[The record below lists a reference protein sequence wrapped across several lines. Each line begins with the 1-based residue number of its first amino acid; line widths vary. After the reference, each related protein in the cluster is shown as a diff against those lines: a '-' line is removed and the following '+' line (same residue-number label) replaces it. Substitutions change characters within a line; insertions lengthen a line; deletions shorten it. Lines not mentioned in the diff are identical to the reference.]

1 MFTGNQRQRFD
12 CAWLSRSCREMEKSV
27 AVPQGFLTEA
37 TAPVKVTVRTDN
49 VADHYNVEPRPF
61 ARGKFATVRRCVH
74 RESGRDF
81 AAKYIRK
88 RRRATDVRHE
98 IVHEA
103 LVLKM
108 AEPCSR
114 VVDVREVF
122 ETPSELILILELAA
136 GGELQ
141 HVLDSEEC
149 LPEKDV
155 VRLMRQILEA
165 VQFLHERN
173 IAHLDIKPQNL
184 LLTSS
189 FPQGDILLC
198 DFGISRVIGK
208 GTEIR
213 EIVGTPDYVAPE
225 ILQYEP
231 ISLATDIWSLGVLT
245 YVLLSGHSPFG
256 GDTKQETFCNI
267 TNGSLDFPED
277 LFGDVSNSAKD
288 FVGRLIV
295 RDASKRLSVKECLSH
310 PWLAPVKTSV
320 VPSPSKAVCQLQPLA
335 TGSAFSPAS
344 SDSSASEDSDEAP
357 TSIPALPPSPPPALR
372 PSLPLA
378 SGSAF
383 GSASSDSS
391 ASEDSDEA
399 PAAKPALPTSP
410 PPNLRPCKALASG
423 SAFGSASSDSSAS
436 EDSDDAP
443 ASKLTLPTST
453 PPTLRP
459 SIRFYHDVDDDDDS
473 DLIQP
478 PPLPLSPPPKISS
491 PCKTILMDRTN
502 GAIASPL
509 PKKPQTS
516 TLQITVPPR
525 FKRHRTQSATSVTT
539 TERRGASIRH
549 VQEVESV
556 MVELD
561 GLSLNGK
568 RLIFT
573 DEIIVDE
580 RVGIVY

>member
-1 MFTGNQRQRFD
+1 MNPRAAVLT
-12 CAWLSRSCREMEKSV
+12 LSIC
-27 AVPQGFLTEA
+27 
-37 TAPVKVTVRTDN
+37 VR
-49 VADHYNVEPRPF
+49 
-61 ARGKFATVRRCVH
+61 RGKFATVRRCVH

-88 RRRATDVRHE
+88 RRRASDVRHE
-98 IVHEA
+98 ILHEA

-108 AEPCSR
+108 AEPCPR

-165 VQFLHERN
+165 VHFLHDRN

-277 LFGDVSNSAKD
+277 LFGDVSASAKD
-288 FVGRLIV
+288 FIGRLIV
-295 RDASKRLSVKECLSH
+295 RDASKRLSVKDCLSH
-310 PWLAPVKTSV
+310 PWLAPVKASML
-320 VPSPSKAVCQLQPLA
+320 PSPTKAISQIQ
-335 TGSAFSPAS
+335 
-344 SDSSASEDSDEAP
+344 
-357 TSIPALPPSPPPALR
+357 
-372 PSLPLA
+372 PLA

-399 PAAKPALPTSP
+399 PTSKPALPTS
-410 PPNLRPCKALASG
+410 A
-423 SAFGSASSDSSAS
+423 
-436 EDSDDAP
+436 
-443 ASKLTLPTST
+443 

-459 SIRFYHDVDDDDDS
+459 SIRFYHDVDDDDDVMVIS
-473 DLIQP
+473 SSRRLCRFLHRPRSRAPVKQSSRIAQME
-478 PPLPLSPPPKISS
+478 LPLLRACPRSSRPAPSRSQCLRVSSGTGHRVPRRSPRPSA
-491 PCKTILMDRTN
+491 
-502 GAIASPL
+502 G
-509 PKKPQTS
+509 
-516 TLQITVPPR
+516 VPPFAM
-525 FKRHRTQSATSVTT
+525 FKRWSQSW
-539 TERRGASIRH
+539 
-549 VQEVESV
+549 
-556 MVELD
+556 
-561 GLSLNGK
+561 
-568 RLIFT
+568 
-573 DEIIVDE
+573 
-580 RVGIVY
+580 

>member
-1 MFTGNQRQRFD
+1 
-12 CAWLSRSCREMEKSV
+12 MEKS
-27 AVPQGFLTEA
+27 VPQGFLTEA

-88 RRRATDVRHE
+88 RRRASDVRHE

-108 AEPCSR
+108 AEPCAR

-122 ETPSELILILELAA
+122 ETHSELILILELAA

-141 HVLDSEEC
+141 HSSSYTNG
-149 LPEKDV
+149 
-155 VRLMRQILEA
+155 
-165 VQFLHERN
+165 N

-267 TNGSLDFPED
+267 TNGNLDFPED

-288 FVGRLIV
+288 FIGRLIV
-295 RDASKRLSVKECLSH
+295 RDASKRLTVKECLTH

-320 VPSPSKAVCQLQPLA
+320 VQSPSKAVCQLQPLA
-335 TGSAFSPAS
+335 TGSAFGPAS

-357 TSIPALPPSPPPALR
+357 TGIPALPPSPPPTLR
-372 PSLPLA
+372 PSMPLA

-399 PAAKPALPTSP
+399 PAVKPALPTSP

-443 ASKLTLPTST
+443 ASKPTLPI
-453 PPTLRP
+453 LHLCHFR
-459 SIRFYHDVDDDDDS
+459 R
-473 DLIQP
+473 
-478 PPLPLSPPPKISS
+478 PPKISS
-491 PCKTILMDRTN
+491 PCKTILVDRTN
-502 GAIASPL
+502 GTIASPL
-509 PKKPQTS
+509 AKKPQTS
-516 TLQITVPPR
+516 TLQINVPPR

-539 TERRGASIRH
+539 TERRGVSIHR

-561 GLSLNGK
+561 GLSLNRK
-568 RLIFT
+568 RLNFT

>member
-1 MFTGNQRQRFD
+1 MFTGNRRHRFA
-12 CAWLSRSCREMEKSV
+12 CAWLSLSSREMEKS
-27 AVPQGFLTEA
+27 VPQGFLTEA

-88 RRRATDVRHE
+88 RRRASDVRHE

-108 AEPCSR
+108 AEPCPR

-122 ETPSELILILELAA
+122 ETHSELILILELAA

-267 TNGSLDFPED
+267 TNGNLDFPED

-288 FVGRLIV
+288 FIGRLIV
-295 RDASKRLSVKECLSH
+295 RDASKRLTVKECLAH

-320 VPSPSKAVCQLQPLA
+320 VQSPSKAVCQLQPLA
-335 TGSAFSPAS
+335 TGSAFGPAS

-357 TSIPALPPSPPPALR
+357 TGIPALPPSPPPTLR
-372 PSLPLA
+372 PSMPLA

-399 PAAKPALPTSP
+399 PAVKPALPLSP

-443 ASKLTLPTST
+443 ASKPTLPMST

-459 SIRFYHDVDDDDDS
+459 SIRFYHDVDDDDDN

-491 PCKTILMDRTN
+491 PCKTILVDRTN
-502 GAIASPL
+502 GTIASPL
-509 PKKPQTS
+509 AKKPQTS
-516 TLQITVPPR
+516 TLQINVPPR

-539 TERRGASIRH
+539 TERRGVSIHR

-561 GLSLNGK
+561 GLSLNRK
-568 RLIFT
+568 RLNFT

>member
-1 MFTGNQRQRFD
+1 MFTGNQRHRFA
-12 CAWLSRSCREMEKSV
+12 CAWLSLSSREMEKS
-27 AVPQGFLTEA
+27 VPQGFLTEA

-88 RRRATDVRHE
+88 RRRASDVRHE

-122 ETPSELILILELAA
+122 ETHSELILILELAA

-267 TNGSLDFPED
+267 TNGNLDFPDD

-288 FVGRLIV
+288 FIGRLIV
-295 RDASKRLSVKECLSH
+295 RDASKRLTVKECLTH

-320 VPSPSKAVCQLQPLA
+320 VQSPSKAVCQLQPLA
-335 TGSAFSPAS
+335 TGSAFGPAS

-357 TSIPALPPSPPPALR
+357 TGIPALPPSPPPTLR
-372 PSLPLA
+372 PSMPLA

-399 PAAKPALPTSP
+399 PAVKPALPTSP

-443 ASKLTLPTST
+443 ASKPTLPMST

-459 SIRFYHDVDDDDDS
+459 SIRFYHDVDDDDDN

-491 PCKTILMDRTN
+491 PCKTILVDRTN
-502 GAIASPL
+502 GTIASPL
-509 PKKPQTS
+509 AKKPQTS
-516 TLQITVPPR
+516 TLQINVPPR

-539 TERRGASIRH
+539 TERRGVSIHR

-561 GLSLNGK
+561 GLSLNRK
-568 RLIFT
+568 RLNFT

>member
-1 MFTGNQRQRFD
+1 
-12 CAWLSRSCREMEKSV
+12 MEKSA
-27 AVPQGFLTEA
+27 AVPQGFLSEA
-37 TAPVKVTVRTDN
+37 TAPVKVTVRTDS

-88 RRRATDVRHE
+88 RRRASDVRHE
-98 IVHEA
+98 ILHEA

-108 AEPCSR
+108 AEPCPR

-165 VQFLHERN
+165 VHFLHDRN

-277 LFGDVSNSAKD
+277 LFGDVSASAKD
-288 FVGRLIV
+288 FIGRLIV
-295 RDASKRLSVKECLSH
+295 RDASKRLSVKDCLSH
-310 PWLAPVKTSV
+310 PWLAPVKASML
-320 VPSPSKAVCQLQPLA
+320 PSPTKAISQIQ
-335 TGSAFSPAS
+335 
-344 SDSSASEDSDEAP
+344 
-357 TSIPALPPSPPPALR
+357 
-372 PSLPLA
+372 PLA

-399 PAAKPALPTSP
+399 PTSKPALPTS
-410 PPNLRPCKALASG
+410 A
-423 SAFGSASSDSSAS
+423 
-436 EDSDDAP
+436 
-443 ASKLTLPTST
+443 

-459 SIRFYHDVDDDDDS
+459 SIRFYHDVDDDDDDDG

-491 PCKTILMDRTN
+491 PCKTIFKDRTN
-502 GAIASPL
+502 GAAIATSL
-509 PKKPQTS
+509 PKKQQTS